1 MIPSL
6 PSDIT
11 RISCPLVKF
20 CGDTSLAV
28 FIADRFFRDSS
39 MHYDI
44 EFLDEAGSKK
54 DNRLDNPEKDESERI
69 MKSSWYYKH
78 SHTQPA
84 ICIFCVSVDVNRL
97 ATDRTKWRESIV
109 KQYKHAVNALAAN
122 RPAIMT
128 VYVCPGNRVL
138 LNQGA
143 VTEDLLIREYCA
155 E

>member
-6 PSDIT
+6 PNDIT
-11 RISCPLVKF
+11 RISCPLIKF

-44 EFLDEAGSKK
+44 EFLDESESKK
-54 DNRLDNPEKDESERI
+54 DKRIDNPGKDESERI

-84 ICIFCVSVDVNRL
+84 ICIFCVSIDINRL
-97 ATDRTKWRESIV
+97 ATDRTTWRESVV
-109 KQYKHAVNALAAN
+109 KQYQQALDALTTN
-122 RPAIMT
+122 KPAFMT
-128 VYVCPGNRVL
+128 VYVCPGNRLL
-138 LNQGA
+138 LNQGPI
-143 VTEDLLIREYCA
+143 TEDLLVRE
-155 E
+155 

>member
-1 MIPSL
+1 MIASL

-54 DNRLDNPEKDESERI
+54 DNRIGNPEKDESERI

-78 SHTQPA
+78 SHMQPA
-84 ICIFCVSVDVNRL
+84 ICIFCVGVDINGL

-109 KQYKHAVNALAAN
+109 NQYQHAVNALAAN
-122 RPAIMT
+122 RPAFMT

-143 VTEDLLIREYCA
+143 VTEDLLIRE
-155 E
+155 